1 MKNNCFSK
9 VPLLVMS
16 LLVISSGQALSL
28 SSNNKDLSHKD
39 GLGNADLVIAQ
50 NSNVSVGFA
59 ISVAV
64 RALNTVV
71 TYSQTVANKI
81 PVNIPSA
88 YRNVVLPKLQ
98 ASIGSLAKAESS
110 AQKGDNVETAK
121 ALAFAVTVLGEAKAS
136 ATADTGTVTAIAQV
150 IAKVNQAL
158 ALAQGTAKT
167 TTTTTAPIPKT

>member
-50 NSNVSVGFA
+50 DNVSVGFA

-71 TYSQTVANKI
+71 VYTQTVAKKI
-81 PVNIPSA
+81 PVNVSPA

-98 ASIGSLAKAESS
+98 ASIGSLAKAESA